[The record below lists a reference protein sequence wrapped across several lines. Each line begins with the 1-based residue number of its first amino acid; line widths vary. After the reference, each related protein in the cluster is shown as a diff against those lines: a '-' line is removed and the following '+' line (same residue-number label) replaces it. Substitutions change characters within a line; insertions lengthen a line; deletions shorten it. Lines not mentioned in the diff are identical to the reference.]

1 MFENKDEKFAQIF
14 IEEPELYLHPG
25 LQRILLKLMTNS
37 EFPDQ
42 QYFLTTHSNHLLEIT
57 QDMEKISIYRFTKY
71 LTESKEPD
79 KEAGFN
85 IENVSSGNR
94 TLLDC
99 LGVANSSVFLS
110 NCTIWVEGITDRL
123 YIRKYLELYNIAH
136 PEAKKYSEDLHYSFL
151 EYSGSNITHYSFLDK
166 EEKPINFE
174 RLCGTIFLI
183 CDRDKGKDERFE
195 NIQRVLG
202 ERFHVLESREI
213 ENLLSKEII
222 IQIIKSYED
231 DEVELNANFTEKTY
245 KKEKLGR
252 FIEVRVLKDKNK
264 SKRIRKTN
272 DKEFHPYSEKSG
284 TIKDKLTFAQKA
296 ISYLNDYDDLSREA
310 KELTEKI
317 CKFIEEKNKYESN
330 IKKSIE

>member
-1 MFENKDEKFAQIF
+1 M
-14 IEEPELYLHPG
+14 HPG
-25 LQRILLKLMTNS
+25 LQRILLNLMTS
-37 EFPDQ
+37 DRFPNQ

-57 QDMEKISIYRFTKY
+57 QDMEKISIYRFTKI

-79 KEAGFN
+79 IEAKFN
-85 IENVSSGNR
+85 IDSVSSGNR
-94 TLLDC
+94 SLLDC

-123 YIRKYLELYNIAH
+123 YIRKYLELYNKAH
-136 PEAKKYSEDLHYSFL
+136 KEDKEYSEDLHYSFL
-151 EYSGSNITHYSFLDK
+151 EYSGSNIAHYSFLDK
-166 EEKPINFE
+166 EEQPINFE
-174 RLCGTIFLI
+174 RLCGTVFLI

-202 ERFHVLESREI
+202 DRFYVLESREI

-222 IQIIKSYED
+222 IQTIKSYED
-231 DEVELNANFTEKTY
+231 GEVELNANFTEKTY

-264 SKRIRKTN
+264 SKRIKKTN

-284 TIKDKLTFAQKA
+284 TIKDKLTFAKKA
-296 ISYLNDYDDLSREA
+296 LDFLTDYEDLSKEA
-310 KELTEKI
+310 KKLTEKI
-317 CKFIEEKNKYESN
+317 YDF
-330 IKKSIE
+330 IKKNNTQESQK